1 MKPLFPVSPALRR
14 AFTLIELLVVVSIIA
29 MLAAGAYGAYS
40 IMIERGKKT
49 GAMAAIT
56 AVLNGISQF
65 ETDYDR
71 FPQPTSATKGTDCE
85 TDTTAAEGLITVLKG
100 VDKEQ
105 NPKEVDYLGEI
116 KDAKLTGT
124 QSDSRRVDGIYRE
137 TEDTIALYDPWGTE
151 YKVTLDLDGNKKVN
165 NPDQSDPSSAAPELH
180 KSAIVY
186 SAGKDRD
193 PATWKD
199 NVSSWQQ

>member
-1 MKPLFPVSPALRR
+1 
-14 AFTLIELLVVVSIIA
+14 
-29 MLAAGAYGAYS
+29 
-40 IMIERGKKT
+40 MIERGKKT
-49 GAMAAIT
+49 GASAAIT
-56 AVLNGISQF
+56 TVLNAISQF

-85 TDTTAAEGLITVLKG
+85 SDTSAAEGLVAVLKG
-100 VDKEQ
+100 VDKDQ
-105 NPKEVDYLGEI
+105 NPKETDYLGEV
-116 KDAKLTGT
+116 KDAKKVGT
-124 QSDSRRVDGIYRE
+124 ATDARHVDGIYRE
-137 TEDTIALYDPWGTE
+137 TDEMIALLDPWGSE

-165 NPDQSDPSSAAPELH
+165 NPDQSDPSSASPELH
-180 KSAIVY
+180 KTAIVY